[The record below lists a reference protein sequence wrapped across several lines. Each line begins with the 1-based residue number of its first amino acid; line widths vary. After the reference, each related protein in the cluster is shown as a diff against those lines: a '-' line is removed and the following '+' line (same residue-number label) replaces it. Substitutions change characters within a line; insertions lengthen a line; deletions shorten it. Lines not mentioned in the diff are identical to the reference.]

1 MGRNGLLGLLGRN
14 SKGSSE
20 DGMSTIPGAVH
31 KARIATITDKV
42 AILRQEAEAIAVI
55 NQDDYTKA
63 LTFVKGLRAYK
74 KDVGFKLDPG
84 IHSAREHLEFLR
96 EEKAKHIRP
105 IDEIDKAVSARA
117 GAWREKERLAA
128 AAEEKRLNEERRR
141 AAAEEAEAARRAAE
155 ATAEI
160 QRKQRQKEIEAA
172 RKRGEIRQREAN
184 RLAKEAAE
192 QAEREKQYAR
202 EDEEAARLVK
212 DVKVKPAIPKL
223 AGTMGRTNW
232 HWRWNEDGENEL
244 LDGFRENMSLRPF
257 VQANE
262 QQIGQMV
269 RAKKDK
275 KKAETECPGIEV
287 WSKDAV

>member
-1 MGRNGLLGLLGRN
+1 
-14 SKGSSE
+14 
-20 DGMSTIPGAVH
+20 MSTIPSEVH
-31 KARIATITDKV
+31 KAEIATITDKV

-63 LTFVKGLRAYK
+63 LLFVKGLRAYK

-84 IHSAREHLEFLR
+84 IHSAREHLNFLR
-96 EEKAKHIRP
+96 EEKDKHIRP
-105 IDEIDKAVSARA
+105 IQEIDEAVSARA

-128 AAEEKRLNEERRR
+128 EAEQKRLNAECRRL
-141 AAAEEAEAARRAAE
+141 AAEEAEKARRAAE

-160 QRKQRQKEIEAA
+160 ERKRRQKEIEAA
-172 RKRGEIRQREAN
+172 RKSGEIRVREAN
-184 RLAKEAAE
+184 RLAKEAAA

-202 EDEEAARLVK
+202 EDEEAARQVK
-212 DVKVKPAIPKL
+212 EVKVKPAIPKL

-244 LDGFRENMSLRPF
+244 LDGFRENMSLRSF

-269 RAKKDK
+269 RGEKDK
-275 KKAETECPGIEV
+275 EKAEAKCPGIEV